1 MRTELEYLLD
11 DEDDLQWAIERL
23 DALITGAE
31 SYKTDIR
38 ISCKGCETVVDTDL
52 MGIDIIEVL
61 NDRLC
66 VLRKERVRLLRK
78 IQLLE
83 DAEKE

>member
-1 MRTELEYLLD
+1 
-11 DEDDLQWAIERL
+11 
-23 DALITGAE
+23 
-31 SYKTDIR
+31 
-38 ISCKGCETVVDTDL
+38 